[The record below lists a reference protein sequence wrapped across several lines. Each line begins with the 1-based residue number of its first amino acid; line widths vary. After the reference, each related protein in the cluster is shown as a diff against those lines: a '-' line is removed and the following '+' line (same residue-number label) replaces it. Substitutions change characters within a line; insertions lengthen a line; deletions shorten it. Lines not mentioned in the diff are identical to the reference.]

1 MTTYRAAIL
10 GLGRMGNTI
19 DDEIPP
25 SRAFMLPYGLPG
37 ACQAVERLDLVA
49 GCDLLPEKRAAFSER
64 WGVPAVYEDLDE
76 MIAKEQPDLVAI
88 CTRADVHSELA
99 VRVANAGVPM
109 MYLEKAIA
117 CSPREADAVLTACQA
132 HGTAFNSGVL
142 NRFSKTFNAARD
154 LIVQGRIGEPRIG
167 IQFAGRSLLHGHI
180 HTVDGL
186 SYLLGDPRITR
197 VRGEL
202 HPRDLEIVDGRLDDD
217 PQATYHVE
225 FENGVEAWA
234 VPAGHHEFEIVGTE
248 GTVRTLNNAEGL
260 ALRVN
265 RPTDSPSHREWHAEP
280 LPETQKSS
288 SVVACLEDLIAAHE
302 SGRPTLNHIEQAHH
316 VTEACFAI
324 AESHRQGGA
333 WVDLPLTDRDLYIYH
348 V

>member
-1 MTTYRAAIL
+1 MKTYRAAIL

-25 SRAFMLPYGLPG
+25 SRDFMLPYGLPG
-37 ACQAVERLDLVA
+37 ACQAVQQLDLVA
-49 GCDLLPEKRAAFSER
+49 GCDLLAEKRTDFSER

-76 MIAKEQPDLVAI
+76 MLAKEQPDLVAI

-117 CSPREADAVLTACQA
+117 CSPREADAVLAACQA
-132 HGTAFNSGVL
+132 HGTVFNSGVL
-142 NRFSKTFNAARD
+142 NRFSKTFGAARD
-154 LIVQGRIGEPRIG
+154 LIDQGRIGEPKAG
-167 IQFAGRSLLHGHI
+167 IQYAGRSLLHGHI

-217 PQATYHVE
+217 PLATYHLE
-225 FENGVEAWA
+225 FENGVEAWSI
-234 VPAGHHEFEIVGTE
+234 PAGHHEFEIVGTE
-248 GTVRTLNNAEGL
+248 GVVRTLNNAEGL

-265 RPTDSPSHREWHAEP
+265 RPTDSSRHREWHSEP
-280 LPETQKSS
+280 LPEVKKSS
-288 SVVACLEDLIAAHE
+288 SVVACLEDLIEAHE
-302 SGRPTLNHIEQAHH
+302 TGRPTLNHIEQAHH

>member
-1 MTTYRAAIL
+1 MKTYRAAIL

-25 SRAFMLPYGLPG
+25 SRDFMLPYGLPG
-37 ACQAVERLDLVA
+37 ACQAVEQLDLVA
-49 GCDLLPEKRAAFSER
+49 GCDLLPEKRANFGER

-117 CSPREADAVLTACQA
+117 CSPREADDVLAACQA
-132 HGTAFNSGVL
+132 HGTVFNSGVL
-142 NRFSKTFNAARD
+142 NRFSKTLGAARD
-154 LIVQGRIGEPRIG
+154 LIVQGRIGEPKAA
-167 IQFAGRSLLHGHI
+167 IQFPARSLLHGHI
-180 HTVDGL
+180 HSVDAL
-186 SYLLGDPRITR
+186 SYLLGDPRIAR

-217 PQATYHVE
+217 PMATYHLE
-225 FENGVEAWA
+225 FENGVEAWCIS
-234 VPAGHHEFEIVGTE
+234 AGQHEFEIVGTE
-248 GTVRTLNNAEGL
+248 GVVRTLNNAEGL
-260 ALRVN
+260 SLRVN
-265 RPTDSPSHREWHAEP
+265 QPTDSTRHREWHAEP
-280 LPETQKSS
+280 LPEVEKSS
-288 SVVACLEDLIAAHE
+288 SVVTCLEDLIEAHE
-302 SGRPTLNHIEQAHH
+302 TGRSTLNHIEQAHH

>member
-1 MTTYRAAIL
+1 MKTYRAAIL

-37 ACQAVERLDLVA
+37 ACQTLERLDLVA

-142 NRFSKTFNAARD
+142 NRFRRPS
-154 LIVQGRIGEPRIG
+154 
-167 IQFAGRSLLHGHI
+167 
-180 HTVDGL
+180 
-186 SYLLGDPRITR
+186 TR
-197 VRGEL
+197 R
-202 HPRDLEIVDGRLDDD
+202 
-217 PQATYHVE
+217 
-225 FENGVEAWA
+225 
-234 VPAGHHEFEIVGTE
+234 
-248 GTVRTLNNAEGL
+248 
-260 ALRVN
+260 
-265 RPTDSPSHREWHAEP
+265 
-280 LPETQKSS
+280 
-288 SVVACLEDLIAAHE
+288 
-302 SGRPTLNHIEQAHH
+302 
-316 VTEACFAI
+316 AI
-324 AESHRQGGA
+324 
-333 WVDLPLTDRDLYIYH
+333 
-348 V
+348 